1 MNTSIKLPREDI
13 ERFCHRW
20 HIEELSL
27 FGSVLTPDFNENSDI
42 DVLVKFAEHAR
53 WTLFDVVSM
62 EKEIQDIFK
71 RKVDLVMKDG
81 IAASR
86 NTARKDAILGSA
98 QVIYR
103 DKMA

>member
-1 MNTSIKLPREDI
+1 MGVSVKLPRKDI
-13 ERFCHRW
+13 ERFCRRW
-20 HIEELSL
+20 NIEELSL
-27 FGSVLTPDFNENSDI
+27 FGSVLTTDFNENSDI
-42 DVLVKFAEHAR
+42 DILVKFSEQAK

-62 EKEIQDIFK
+62 EDEIQAIFK

-81 IAASR
+81 IISSR

-103 DKMA
+103 DKTA